1 MRSIVIA
8 VITVTLLSGC
18 NGEKPIPTSRLVQPA
33 GQFSFIT
40 PDGWFRTKL
49 PVVDF
54 IIVSTE
60 PDYGAVPTIFVDF
73 VTESTNLGKVTVKL
87 IDTNTN
93 NYRKYEVKQQSAFV
107 TEFGLS
113 GIKVSAGRENNDA
126 LPLALYHYLIQDAD
140 RVIVITCASSY
151 PVRKKYEPIF
161 DAAMK
166 SLRSEVQTN

>member
-18 NGEKPIPTSRLVQPA
+18 NGEKPIPTSRLVQPT

-49 PVVDF
+49 PAVNF

-60 PDYGAVPTIFVDF
+60 PDYGAVPTIFVNF
-73 VTESTNLGKVTVKL
+73 VKESTNLGKAVVKL
-87 IDTNTN
+87 IATNTN
-93 NYRKYEVKQQSAFV
+93 NYRKYEVRQQSAFV
-107 TEFGLS
+107 TESGLN

-140 RVIVITCASSY
+140 RVIVITCLSSY
-151 PVRKKYEPIF
+151 PVGKKYEPIF